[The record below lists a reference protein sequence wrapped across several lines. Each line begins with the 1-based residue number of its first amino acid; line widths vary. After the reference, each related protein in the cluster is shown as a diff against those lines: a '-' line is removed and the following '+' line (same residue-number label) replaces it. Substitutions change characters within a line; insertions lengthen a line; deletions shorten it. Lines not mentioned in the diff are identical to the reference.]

1 MPEQK
6 YLLALICS
14 GYLTLMGCSLDDS
27 SGDKLIP
34 HYDLLSPCQK
44 PEDDPF
50 GSIIQESLC
59 GTISVFENRA
69 SQEGRRIGLNVMVLP
84 STTAVTKPDPIFLLA
99 GGPGQSAVTAGP
111 SLYSRLN
118 VLRKGRD
125 IVLVDQRG
133 TGESNSLACEL
144 DIPFDEQFNL
154 TMAEAM
160 EDQID
165 LLKKCLETWEAD
177 PSLYT
182 TPIAMDDLNEV
193 REVLGFDKINL
204 VGISYGTRA
213 GLVYLRRHEESVRS
227 LVLDAVVPMTLPI
240 PKNVAIDAQSAFSKL
255 LQDCQNQSGCQ
266 QAYPDLYDHFQQ
278 LVERLTLSPEKVTVH
293 HPRTGE
299 TVTGTIDP
307 VLISHLVRNIMYDR
321 TLSRLLP
328 LVIEQAYVGNY
339 QPLSALAYSMTGDE
353 STLSTGMMVSV
364 LCAEDMKLVDSPN
377 KSKDFDNPVYDLAAA
392 ACTFWPAGSIP
403 ENYFEPVTS
412 SVPVLLTSGTLDP
425 ITPPKYGWEAAATLS
440 NSEHIVVPGVG
451 HGSIVT
457 GCMPD
462 VVAEFINKPQP
473 GSINA
478 ACSGN
483 LQRPPFFTS
492 FGGVLEPEN
501 RADQ

>member
-1 MPEQK
+1 MPKQK
-6 YLLALICS
+6 ILLSLIFF
-14 GYLTLMGCSLDDS
+14 GYLTLTGCGLDDND
-27 SGDKLIP
+27 GGKLTP
-34 HYDLLSPCQK
+34 RYHLLSPCQK
-44 PEDDPF
+44 PENDPF

-59 GTISVFENRA
+59 GTVYVFENRD
-69 SQEGRRIGLNVMVLP
+69 SRQGRKIGLNVMVLP
-84 STTAVTKPDPIFLLA
+84 STTSATKSDPIFLLA

-111 SLYSRLN
+111 SLYYRLN

-133 TGESNSLACEL
+133 TGKSNSLACEL
-144 DIPFDEQFNL
+144 DIPLDEQFDL
-154 TMAEAM
+154 TVAEAM
-160 EDQID
+160 DRQID
-165 LLKKCLETWEAD
+165 LLKKCLKDYDAD

-193 REVLGFDKINL
+193 REVLGFEKINL

-240 PKNVAIDAQSAFSKL
+240 PKNVAIDAQSAFNQL
-255 LQDCQNQSGCQ
+255 LQDCQNQPGCQ
-266 QAYPDLYDHFQQ
+266 DAYPDLYDHFQQ
-278 LVERLTLSPEKVTVH
+278 LVERLKQSPESVTAH

-299 TVTGTIDP
+299 RVTGRIDP
-307 VLISHLVRNIMYDR
+307 LLISRLVRSIMYNR

-328 LVIEQAYVGNY
+328 LVIEQAYDGNY

-353 STLSTGMMVSV
+353 STLSTGMMISV
-364 LCAEDMKLVDSPN
+364 LCAEDMKLVKSPN
-377 KSKDFDNPVYDLAAA
+377 NSKDFDNPIYDLAAA
-392 ACTFWPAGSIP
+392 ACQFWPTGSVP

-425 ITPPKYGWEAAATLS
+425 ITPPKYGWEAAATLE
-440 NSEHIVVPGVG
+440 NSEHIIVPGVG

-462 VVAEFINKPQP
+462 VVADFINNPEP
-473 GSINA
+473 GKIKA

-483 LQRPPFFTS
+483 LHRPPFFTS
-492 FGGVLEPEN
+492 FAGTLEPE
-501 RADQ
+501 REPKK